1 VAMTRRAIGLGLGL
15 GLLIS
20 LLTYFNDF
28 VIGQTHLIGNFL
40 PIAVFGSVA
49 LLLLGLNPLLSLLGQ
64 RAPLGAGE
72 VAIVAALGLA
82 ACGWPA
88 SNFYRY
94 LTPITAMPAH
104 WLKTTT
110 GWQSAHV
117 MSYVPGASAELGDGH
132 LLDATRL
139 VAELQAASHGEAPT
153 PARQLWLA
161 LSDSGRR
168 LIGEASAATHVS
180 PSQAQALVRVLDQ
193 ALSRPELYD
202 ARAFAA
208 VRLGPELAELL
219 AERELAPHE
228 LVLRNRLLLA
238 AAFPEQIAP
247 PPRGQGAL
255 VDGGRA
261 DPLVVDTLLQ
271 GRQPD
276 DRLSLV
282 ELPWN
287 AWWPTL
293 RLWGGAAFLLALSSL
308 CLSLIVHPQWSKREL
323 LPYPIARFIAE
334 LGERSPGRR
343 VPDVARSKLFWIAFS
358 VIAFWHLVNGL
369 HAWFPAVPEIP
380 RKFDFTTL
388 TAIFPNAARVS
399 GGYGWFTPTIYFGV
413 IAFCLFMPS
422 AVSFSL
428 GISHILFFVLGA
440 ALIVNGVQLSSTVS
454 GASATALLKFGGY
467 VGATLIIAYTGRR
480 YYATLA
486 LRALGRS
493 RSEAPPEAVW
503 ALRALCVCTALAV
516 LLLHTS
522 GLGWA
527 FSSLFV
533 LACLMMYLVVTRIV
547 AESGN
552 FFVQV
557 EWGIAAV
564 LTGLLGFEA
573 VGPSAFILLGI
584 ATEVIVPDLREAF
597 MPYLSHG
604 LKLAE
609 GVAHVPPA
617 RITRW
622 LVLMLVLGFVTAGV
636 VTFYLQYN
644 YSVIQVGDEWA
655 THRKPRLAF
664 DVLTN
669 LISAARSQ
677 GTLVA
682 AASHGTS
689 LDLELFQPVKGAW
702 FWSSLGLA
710 LVLGVSAAR
719 LSLPW
724 WPLHPVAF
732 LVWDTYAVIVFGPS
746 FLLGWLLKVC
756 IVGLGGA
763 RAYHAVKPA
772 MLGVI
777 SAELV
782 SGLFWVAVGVIYY
795 FATGQRPATYSI
807 MPS

>member
-1 VAMTRRAIGLGLGL
+1 VTRRAILLGLGL
-15 GLLIS
+15 GLLIALS
-20 LLTYFNDF
+20 TYFNDF
-28 VIGQTHLIGNFL
+28 VIGQTKLIGNFL

-49 LLLLGLNPLLSLLGQ
+49 LVLLGLNPLLSALGR
-64 RAPLGAGE
+64 RAALGAGE
-72 VAIVAALGLA
+72 IAIIAALGLA
-82 ACGWPA
+82 VCGWPA

-94 LTPITAMPAH
+94 LTPITALPAH
-104 WLKTTT
+104 WLKTTA

-132 LLDATRL
+132 LLDATGL
-139 VAELQAASHGEAPT
+139 VATLSAASRRDTPT
-153 PARQLWLA
+153 PARRLWLA
-161 LSDSGRR
+161 LSDGGRR
-168 LIGEASAATHVS
+168 LVEDAAAARHVS
-180 PSQAQALVRVLDQ
+180 PSQAQSLVRALDQ
-193 ALSRPELYD
+193 ALARPDLYD
-202 ARAFAA
+202 ASAFAA
-208 VRLGPELAELL
+208 VPRSAELEAL
-219 AERELAPHE
+219 LDRRPLEPHE
-228 LVLRNRLLLA
+228 LVLQNRLLLA
-238 AAFPEQIAP
+238 AALPELIAP
-247 PPRGQGAL
+247 PPRGEGAL

-261 DPLVVDTLLQ
+261 DPHVVDTLLQ
-271 GRQPD
+271 GRTPS
-276 DRLSLV
+276 DRLALG
-282 ELPWN
+282 ELPWA
-287 AWWPTL
+287 AWWPTF
-293 RLWGGAAFLLALSSL
+293 RLWGGCAFLLALCAL
-308 CLSLIVHPQWSKREL
+308 CLALIVHPQWSKREL
-323 LPYPIARFIAE
+323 LPYPIARFIGE
-334 LGERSPGRR
+334 LAERSPGRR
-343 VPDVARSKLFWIAFS
+343 LPDVARSKLFWIAFCGIS
-358 VIAFWHLVNGL
+358 FWHLVNGL
-369 HAWFPAVPEIP
+369 HAWFPEVPEIP
-380 RKFDFTTL
+380 RKFDLSTL

-399 GGYGWFTPTIYFGV
+399 GGYGWFTPTLYFSV
-413 IAFCLFMPS
+413 IAFCLFMPTS
-422 AVSFSL
+422 VSFSL
-428 GISHILFFVLGA
+428 GIAHILYFMLGA
-440 ALIVNGVQLSSTVS
+440 TLLVNGVQLSSTVT
-454 GASATALLKFGGY
+454 GAAATALLKFGGY

-480 YYATLA
+480 YYAALI
-486 LRALGRS
+486 LRALGR
-493 RSEAPPEAVW
+493 RQGGEAPLEAVW
-503 ALRALCVCTALAV
+503 ALRALVVCVALSV

-527 FSSLFV
+527 FSSVFV
-533 LACLMMYLVVTRIV
+533 LGCLMVFLVVTRIV
-547 AESGN
+547 AETGN

-597 MPYLSHG
+597 MPYLAHG

-617 RITRW
+617 RMSHW
-622 LVLMLVLGFVTAGV
+622 LVLMLVLGFVVAGV

-644 YSVIQVGDEWA
+644 YSVIQVGDEWG

-682 AASHGTS
+682 ASSHGS
-689 LDLELFQPVKGAW
+689 GLDLGLFQPVKGAW
-702 FWSSLGLA
+702 LWTAIGFA
-710 LVLGVSAAR
+710 LVLTVSAAR

-732 LVWDTYAVIVFGPS
+732 LVWDTYAVIMFGPS
-746 FLLGWLLKVC
+746 FLLGWLLKASV
-756 IVGLGGA
+756 VGLGGA

-782 SGLFWVAVGVIYY
+782 SGLFWFAVGVIYY
-795 FATGQRPATYSI
+795 FVTGQRPATYAI